1 MLWEHEPQV
10 SVSTAF
16 SSSPKLSRVESVNKV
31 LYCII
36 IIIIIIIIICIG
48 YFMEFIQINEVVMV
62 FINKIS
68 R

>member
-16 SSSPKLSRVESVNKV
+16 LSSPKLSRVESVNKV
-31 LYCII
+31 LYC
-36 IIIIIIIIICIG
+36 IIIIICIG

-62 FINKIS
+62 FIDKIS